1 MLQRVLSSLLARIVL
16 AIVLGVLCGL
26 FFPEPLARV
35 FVTFNGLF
43 SNFLGF
49 LIPVLILAL
58 VAPAIADLG
67 RGAGKWL
74 LITAAIAYVSTVTA
88 GLVAFGTAMALFP
101 RILADEAQ
109 SGGLADPSEHSLTSL
124 FTVEMPP
131 PFEIMTALLLAFCVG
146 VGVTLLRGTTLRTGL
161 EELRDVVMMI
171 VLKIIIPL
179 LPLYVFGSFLSLT
192 MNGQIGVVITSF
204 FKVVITALVLTIL
217 MLIAQYVIA
226 GALSGKNPF
235 RLLKN
240 MLPAYFTALGTS
252 SSAATIPVTLESTR
266 RNGVS
271 DEVAGFTIPLCA
283 TIHLSGSTMK
293 IVLFSLA
300 VMMLTGMEIDPVS
313 YFGFIMMLGITMVAA
328 PGVPGGAIMAAVG
341 ILQTMLG
348 FDETMV
354 SIMIATYVAI
364 DSIGTATNVTG
375 DGAIAVAVD
384 RFYKK
389 STDDDAPLEAQ
400 QPSAV

>member
-74 LITAAIAYVSTVTA
+74 LITAAIAYVSTIAA

-217 MLIAQYVIA
+217 MLIVQYVIA

-235 RLLKN
+235 RLLTN
-240 MLPAYFTALGTS
+240 MLPAYFTALGTA

-283 TIHLSGSTMK
+283 TIHLAGSTMK

-389 STDDDAPLEAQ
+389 TTDDDAPLEAQ

>member
-74 LITAAIAYVSTVTA
+74 LITAAIAYVSTIAA

-217 MLIAQYVIA
+217 MLIVQYVIA

-240 MLPAYFTALGTS
+240 MLPAYFTALGTA

-283 TIHLSGSTMK
+283 TIHLAGSTMK

-389 STDDDAPLEAQ
+389 TTDDDAPLEAQ